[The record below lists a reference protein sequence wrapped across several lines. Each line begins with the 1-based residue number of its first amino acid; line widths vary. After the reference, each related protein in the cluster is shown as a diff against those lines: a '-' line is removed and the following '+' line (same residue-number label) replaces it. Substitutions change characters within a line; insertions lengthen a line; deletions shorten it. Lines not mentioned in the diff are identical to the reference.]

1 MNSVNLLGR
10 LTHDPERRT
19 TDGGTP
25 VTSFRLA
32 VPRPKDRNGDERPPV
47 YIDVSAFGPLA
58 EVCGQY
64 LAKGRQVS
72 VAGRLDHQ
80 EWTAQDGPRRQRIW
94 WWPTRSTS
102 GARGA
107 RARSPRRPSPSF
119 GLGVA
124 PARGGLEAVVPPRP
138 GAGSRC

>member
-25 VTSFRLA
+25 VAGFRLA

-47 YIDVSAFGPLA
+47 YVDVSAFGPLA

-64 LAKGRQVS
+64 LTKGRQVS
-72 VAGRLDHQ
+72 VSGRLDHQ
-80 EWTAQDGPRRQRIW
+80 EWTAQDGSRRQRNLVVADSVDFLGER
-94 WWPTRSTS
+94 PE
-102 GARGA
+102 GAE
-107 RARSPRRPSPSF
+107 P
-119 GLGVA
+119 
-124 PARGGLEAVVPPRP
+124 EA
-138 GAGSRC
+138 A